1 MKQHK
6 FHNFIEI
13 TRKEFQIYQ
22 SEPISEEQACEIQ
35 DNLFGVV
42 HLLIKWEREVDIK
55 RA

>member
-1 MKQHK
+1 MKQYK
-6 FHNFIEI
+6 FQNFIKA
-13 TRKEFQIYQ
+13 TQKEFQIYQ

-35 DNLFGVV
+35 NNLFGVV